1 MKVSEVVVNYER
13 VTNLGNYSNMRIG
26 AGMTLVV
33 EEGDEAEQVMEHG
46 LGLCR
51 QEVGRMSL
59 EILGANRE
67 AGTTI
72 EEKLMGMR
80 IEPELRDGVNV

>member
-13 VTNLGNYSNMRIG
+13 VTNLGNFSNMRIG
-26 AGMTLVV
+26 ASVTLVV
-33 EEGDEAEQVMEHG
+33 EEGEEAEQVMTAG
-46 LGLCR
+46 LELCR
-51 QEVGRMSL
+51 EKVGQMSL

-67 AGTTI
+67 AGATI